1 MNATTRP
8 DKADAASAATAA
20 GGRDAAATAGGRDAA
35 STGTASTAATFT
47 RRQHVIAWA
56 VHAFTLTGLVWA
68 TLAVVALLEG
78 RPHWMWLWLGIAL
91 VVDGVDGNMARKHHI
106 KEVVPWFNGA
116 VVDNIVDYLTWT
128 AIPAAFMVMYLPLG
142 PRPLAISLV
151 ILVLVSSMF
160 CYANEAAKSGDYY
173 FVGFPAAW
181 NIVAVLLW
189 VWNAPMAV
197 CIAAIFIF
205 SAMTV
210 VPLHYTHPFRVER
223 GRVANIAATFIWIV
237 STGMLIASETTAA
250 SLSMTSIHGLV
261 AVNVAAGAWLIIG
274 GVRRSLS
281 GR

>member
-1 MNATTRP
+1 MNATTRSDNASSSTASGP
-8 DKADAASAATAA
+8 DTACAD
-20 GGRDAAATAGGRDAA
+20 
-35 STGTASTAATFT
+35 TASTAATFT
-47 RRQHVIAWA
+47 RFTWRQHVIAWA

-68 TLAVVALLEG
+68 TLAAVALLEG
-78 RPHWMWLWLGIAL
+78 SPHWMWLWLGIAL

-142 PRPLAISLV
+142 PRPLAIALI

-197 CIAAIFIF
+197 CISAIFIF
-205 SAMTV
+205 SAMTL

-223 GRVANIAATFIWIV
+223 GRIANIAATFIWIV
-237 STGMLIASETTAA
+237 STGMLIAGETAVA

>member
-1 MNATTRP
+1 MNATTRS
-8 DKADAASAATAA
+8 DKADGASTATAA
-20 GGRDAAATAGGRDAA
+20 GGHDAANAA
-35 STGTASTAATFT
+35 AVADGAATFT

-68 TLAVVALLEG
+68 TLAVVALLDG

-237 STGMLIASETTAA
+237 STGMLIASETTVA
-250 SLSMTSIHGLV
+250 SLSMPSIHGLV
-261 AVNVAAGAWLIIG
+261 AVNVAAGAWLIVG

>member
-1 MNATTRP
+1 MNATIRSDNASSAVADNSAAVST
-8 DKADAASAATAA
+8 ANTDAAI
-20 GGRDAAATAGGRDAA
+20 
-35 STGTASTAATFT
+35 TAATFTRFT

-68 TLAVVALLEG
+68 TLAVVALLES

-142 PRPLAISLV
+142 PRPLAISLI

-205 SAMTV
+205 SAMTL

-223 GRVANIAATFIWIV
+223 GRIANIAATFIWII
-237 STGMLIASETTAA
+237 STGTLIAGETTAA
-250 SLSMTSIHGLV
+250 SLSSTAVHGLV

>member
-1 MNATTRP
+1 MITTTRS
-8 DKADAASAATAA
+8 DNDSSAVADNSAAVSTANTDAANTAEA
-20 GGRDAAATAGGRDAA
+20 
-35 STGTASTAATFT
+35 FT
-47 RRQHVIAWA
+47 RFIRRQHVIAWA

-237 STGMLIASETTAA
+237 STGMLIAGETTAA
-250 SLSMTSIHGLV
+250 SLSVTSIHGLV
-261 AVNVAAGAWLIIG
+261 VVNVAAGAWLIVG

>member
-1 MNATTRP
+1 M
-8 DKADAASAATAA
+8 
-20 GGRDAAATAGGRDAA
+20 
-35 STGTASTAATFT
+35 
-47 RRQHVIAWA
+47 AWA

-68 TLAVVALLEG
+68 TLAAVALLEG

-142 PRPLAISLV
+142 PRPLAIALI

-197 CIAAIFIF
+197 CISAIFIF
-205 SAMTV
+205 SAMTL

-223 GRVANIAATFIWIV
+223 GRIANIAATFIWIV
-237 STGMLIASETTAA
+237 STGMLIASETAVA

>member
-1 MNATTRP
+1 MNATIRS
-8 DKADAASAATAA
+8 DNASSSAASELDT
-20 GGRDAAATAGGRDAA
+20 A
-35 STGTASTAATFT
+35 STTTASTTTASTAATFTRFT

-91 VVDGVDGNMARKHHI
+91 VVDGVDGNMARKHRI

-142 PRPLAISLV
+142 PRPLAIALM

-205 SAMTV
+205 SAMTL

-223 GRVANIAATFIWIV
+223 GRIANIAATFIWIL
-237 STGMLIASETTAA
+237 STGMLIASETMAA
-250 SLSMTSIHGLV
+250 SLSKTSIHELV
-261 AVNVAAGAWLIIG
+261 AVNVAAGAWLIVG

>member
-1 MNATTRP
+1 MNATIRSDSAGPTAVGSP
-8 DKADAASAATAA
+8 DIAVVAATTETV
-20 GGRDAAATAGGRDAA
+20 D
-35 STGTASTAATFT
+35 TASTAAAFSQ
-47 RRQHVIAWA
+47 RQHVIAWA

-91 VVDGVDGNMARKHHI
+91 VVDGVDGNMARKHRI

-128 AIPAAFMVMYLPLG
+128 AIPTAFMVMYLPLG
-142 PRPLAISLV
+142 PRSLEIVLA

-197 CIAAIFIF
+197 CIAAIVIF
-205 SAMTV
+205 SAMTL

-223 GRVANIAATFIWIV
+223 GKITNIAATFIWIL

-250 SLSMTSIHGLV
+250 SLGITAIHGLV
-261 AVNVAAGAWLIIG
+261 VVNVAAGAWLILG
-274 GVRRSLS
+274 GVRRSLK
-281 GR
+281 GH

>member
-1 MNATTRP
+1 MNATTRS
-8 DKADAASAATAA
+8 DKADAASS
-20 GGRDAAATAGGRDAA
+20 AAATGGHAAA
-35 STGTASTAATFT
+35 STCTASTAATFTRFT

-91 VVDGVDGNMARKHHI
+91 VVDGVDGNMARKHRI

-223 GRVANIAATFIWIV
+223 GRVANIAATFIWIL
-237 STGMLIASETTAA
+237 STGMLIASETAAA

>member
-1 MNATTRP
+1 MNASTSS
-8 DKADAASAATAA
+8 DIASSAAPQ
-20 GGRDAAATAGGRDAA
+20 
-35 STGTASTAATFT
+35 TFT
-47 RRQHVIAWA
+47 RRQHAIAWA
-56 VHAFTLTGLVWA
+56 VHGFTLTGLVWA
-68 TLAVVALLEG
+68 TLAVVALLDGKPE
-78 RPHWMWLWLGIAL
+78 WMWLWLGIAL

-142 PRPLAISLV
+142 PRPLAIFLAIV
-151 ILVLVSSMF
+151 VLVSSMF

-197 CIAAIFIF
+197 CIAAIVIF
-205 SAMTV
+205 STMTL

-223 GRVANIAATFIWIV
+223 GRIANIAATFIWIL
-237 STGMLIASETTAA
+237 STGMLIASETMAA
-250 SLSMTSIHGLV
+250 SLSLTVSHAMV
-261 AVNVAAGAWLIIG
+261 AVNVAAGAWLIVG
-274 GVRRSLS
+274 GVRRSFT

>member
-1 MNATTRP
+1 MNATIRS
-8 DKADAASAATAA
+8 DNASSAVADNSAAVSTANT
-20 GGRDAAATAGGRDAA
+20 DA
-35 STGTASTAATFT
+35 ASTAATFTRFT

-68 TLAVVALLEG
+68 TLAVVALLES

-142 PRPLAISLV
+142 PRPLAISLI

-160 CYANEAAKSGDYY
+160 CYANEAAKSRDYY

-205 SAMTV
+205 SAMTL

-223 GRVANIAATFIWIV
+223 GRIANIAATFIWII
-237 STGMLIASETTAA
+237 STGTLIAGETTAA
-250 SLSMTSIHGLV
+250 SLSSTAVHGLV